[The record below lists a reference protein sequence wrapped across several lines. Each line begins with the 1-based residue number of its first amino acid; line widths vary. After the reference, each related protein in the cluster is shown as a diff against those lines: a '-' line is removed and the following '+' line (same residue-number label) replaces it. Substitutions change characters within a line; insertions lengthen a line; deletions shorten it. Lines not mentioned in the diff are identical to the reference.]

1 MNILETLL
9 GTLTGIA
16 LGATCG
22 FRVTIPMLGVSIASM
37 TGHMHLAHGFE
48 WLASPV
54 AAISLGVATVAEIA
68 AFYIPWLD
76 HAFDVVAAPLA
87 VAAGSILTA
96 SQIQD
101 VSPYLQWT
109 LGIIAGGGAATLLH
123 LKTGA
128 VRALSTATTGGIGN
142 PVVSTAE
149 AGVAITGTFL
159 TIAFGWVAGLAFIL
173 ICLWLGYKIISLFG
187 GLINRLFKQRH
198 TQQI

>member
-1 MNILETLL
+1 MEYMETLL
-9 GTLTGIA
+9 GLLTGIA

-48 WLASPV
+48 WLGSPV

-109 LGIIAGGGAATLLH
+109 LAIIAGGGAATLFH

-149 AGVAITGTFL
+149 AGVAVVGTFL
-159 TIAFGWVAGLAFIL
+159 TIALGWLAGLLFIVL
-173 ICLWLGYKIISLFG
+173 CVWAGYKLIRIIGKWIKRVFPQ
-187 GLINRLFKQRH
+187 KQN
-198 TQQI
+198 